1 MPFLIYCNSP
11 LSLPVIYQNAMVK
24 ILKPRCACTGVVLW
38 HLLLH
43 ITTRGI
49 YMNPKALKTLEYNKI
64 IDRLTEF
71 AGSALAKEMCRDL
84 QPSTDLYEIQ
94 ALQKETSDALSR
106 IYQKGAVSFR
116 GVRDIRG
123 SIKRLEIGAI
133 IGINELL
140 SICSLLEVCSKVKAY
155 SRNDRDPDFEDS
167 LEAMFQALQPLTP
180 VSSEIRR
187 CIASEEELNDDA
199 SPALFKIRRS
209 MRQINDKVH
218 AQLQTMVNGSA
229 RTYLQDAVV
238 TMRNGRYC
246 IPVKAEHRGQVP
258 GMIHDQSST
267 GSTLFVEPM
276 AVIKL
281 NNDLRELELK
291 EEKEIEMIL
300 ATLSA
305 RCGEETEALR
315 DDLDLMTKL
324 DFIFARAQL
333 SRSMNGTQ
341 PDFNVEGRILIKKG
355 RHPLLDKKKVV
366 PIDIQLGK
374 DFELLIITG
383 PNTGGK
389 TVSLKTVGL
398 FTLMGQAGLH
408 IPAFDHSELSVFH
421 EVFADIGDE
430 QSIEQSLSTFS
441 AHMTNTVSILQEADD
456 RSLVLFDELGAGT
469 DPTEGAALAI
479 AILSNLHRRG
489 SRVMAT
495 THYSELKVFALSTPG
510 VENGCCE
517 FDVETLRPTYRL
529 LIGVPGKSNAFAI
542 SQKLGLSQ
550 DIIEEAKTHLTQQD
564 EDFEDLLADLEQKRV
579 TIEQERDQINSYK
592 EEIRGLK
599 QRLESKQEKLDL
611 SRDKILRE
619 ANEQARNIL
628 QEAKDYADTTI
639 RNFQK
644 YGKAAGVSAKDMEK
658 ERGKLRE
665 KMSKVDKN
673 LSAKNAAPKKSQKQL
688 TAKDLHIGDSIKVLS
703 LNLKGTVSTLPDA
716 KGNLFVQMGILRSQ
730 VNIRDLEKLDDTVIT
745 GGNFSKTGSGKIKIS
760 KSTSVSTEIN
770 LLGKTVDEAIMEL
783 DKYLDD
789 AYIAHLPSVR
799 IVHGKGTGALR
810 KGVHNYL
817 RRQKHVKSY
826 RLGEFGEGD
835 AGVTIVEFK

>member
-1 MPFLIYCNSP
+1 
-11 LSLPVIYQNAMVK
+11 
-24 ILKPRCACTGVVLW
+24 
-38 HLLLH
+38 
-43 ITTRGI
+43 
-49 YMNPKALKTLEYNKI
+49 MNPKALKTLEYNKI
-64 IDRLTEF
+64 IDKLTEF
-71 AGSALAKEMCRDL
+71 AGSALAKEMCRNL

-140 SICSLLEVCSKVKAY
+140 SICSLLDVCSKVKAY

-246 IPVKAEHRGQVP
+246 IPVKAEHRGQIP

-315 DDLDLMTKL
+315 DDLDLLTKL

-341 PDFNVEGRILIKKG
+341 PDFNEEGRILIKKG

-441 AHMTNTVSILQEADD
+441 AHMTNTVSILKEADD

-550 DIIEEAKTHLTQQD
+550 DIIEEAKTHLTKQD

-592 EEIRGLK
+592 EEIRELK

-665 KMSKVDKN
+665 KMSTVDKK
-673 LSAKNAAPKKSQKQL
+673 LSAKNAAPKKSHKQL

-745 GGNFSKTGSGKIKIS
+745 GCNFSKTGSGKIKMS
-760 KSTSVSTEIN
+760 KSASVSTEIN